1 MKQYDFSNVSWDL
14 WELVLELVHPYIK
27 TPKIEKNQQIEK
39 KQPCPCGSGKKYK
52 AFR

>member
-27 TPKIEKNQQIEK
+27 TPKIEKNQ
-39 KQPCPCGSGKKYK
+39 PCPCGSGKKYK

>member
-14 WELVLELVHPYIK
+14 WELVLELVHSYIK
-27 TPKIEKNQQIEK
+27 APKIGKN
-39 KQPCPCGSGKKYK
+39 QPCPCGSGKKYK